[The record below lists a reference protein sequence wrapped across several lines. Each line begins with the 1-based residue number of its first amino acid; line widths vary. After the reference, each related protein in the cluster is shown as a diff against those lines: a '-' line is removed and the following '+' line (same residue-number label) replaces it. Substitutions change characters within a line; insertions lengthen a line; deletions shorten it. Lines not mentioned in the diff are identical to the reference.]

1 MSQVEQDQQTQQE
14 PDIFEEY
21 ENSRSLLRFWDSSK
35 LPLILQSEAA
45 ECGLASLAMVA
56 GYHGF
61 HTDLVSL
68 RQTFNIS
75 IEGCTLLDIMHFG
88 EKLGLASRPLRIEL
102 EELELLQTPCI
113 LHWDLNHFVVLK
125 KANNK
130 RIVIHDPG
138 NGEKTYSLEEAS
150 KHFTG
155 VALEMLPTK
164 EFEKR
169 EQKPTLKFSDF
180 WSRISGLKR
189 SLLLIFSLSL
199 LLQVF
204 TLASPYYIQLVIDD
218 VVLTGDTSLLT
229 VLALGFFL
237 VLVFETGTNML
248 RGFTLLHFGNQMNIQ
263 LGANL
268 FHHLVRLPLTYFEK
282 RHMGDVV
289 SRFGSLQQVKQLLT
303 TGVIEAIID
312 GLMAIITLAMI
323 FFYSPTLSLVV
334 LAAVVLYALVRV
346 AMYRPFRAISEQEI
360 MARAEENSNFM
371 ETVRGIQTIKLFGSE
386 VKREG
391 QWQNRYAK
399 AINQSIRLGNFQI
412 GYDAINRI
420 LFGVENILVVF
431 LAAKLVIAGGFSTGM
446 LFAFMAYKRQF
457 MDKTAKLI
465 EKFIEFKMLGLH
477 FDRIADIALTDREI
491 LQPAQ
496 FKKHVVQGG
505 IELRNVTFRYSDATP
520 NVLNDLSLTIQP
532 GESVAITGPSGC
544 GKSTLLKIMLG
555 LIQPSSGDILIDG
568 VPLAQIGARQYRQQI
583 AAVMQDDELLSG
595 SVADNIAF
603 FESPLDMQRV
613 VYCAELAAIHDDISA
628 MPMGYD
634 SLIGDMGSSLSGGQ
648 KQRIIL
654 ARALYKNPQILFM
667 DEATSHLD
675 TKLEADINEAVS
687 RLKITRIIIAH
698 RKETIASAS
707 REIKLKKGQQAEPTK
722 VTNTDQQDS

>member
-1 MSQVEQDQQTQQE
+1 MH
-14 PDIFEEY
+14 EED
-21 ENSRSLLRFWDSSK
+21 ESVVNKLQFWSRNS
-35 LPLILQSEAA
+35 LPIILQSEAA

-56 GYHGF
+56 CYHGYQ
-61 HTDLVSL
+61 TDLVSI
-68 RQTFNIS
+68 RQKFSIS
-75 IEGCTLLDIMHFG
+75 LEGATLLDIMGFA
-88 EKLGLASRPLRIEL
+88 EQLKLSTRPLRIEL
-102 EELELLQTPCI
+102 EDLDALQTPCI

-125 KANNK
+125 KANEK
-130 RIVIHDPG
+130 RIVIHDPAK
-138 NGEKTYSLEEAS
+138 GEKTLTLEEAS

-155 VALEMLPTK
+155 VALELTPTK
-164 EFEKR
+164 DFEKQ
-169 EQKPTLKFSDF
+169 ESKPSLRFSDF

-189 SLLLIFSLSL
+189 SLLLIFLLSL

-204 TLASPYYIQLVIDD
+204 TLAAPYYIQLVIDD

-229 VLALGFFL
+229 VLAVGFFL
-237 VLVFETGTNML
+237 VLVFEIATNAL

-268 FHHLVRLPLTYFEK
+268 FHHLVRLPISYFEK

-323 FFYSPTLSLVV
+323 FFYSPTLS
-334 LAAVVLYALVRV
+334 AVVLVAVFAYAGVRI
-346 AMYRPFRAISEQEI
+346 AMYKPYRAISEQEI

-391 QWQNRYAK
+391 QWQNRYAN
-399 AINQSIRLGNFQI
+399 AINQNIRIGNFNI
-412 GYDAINRI
+412 GYDAVNRA
-420 LFGVENILVVF
+420 LFGIENIVVVY
-431 LAAKLVIAGGFSTGM
+431 LAAHLVIQGGFSTGM
-446 LFAFMAYKRQF
+446 LFAFMSYKRQF
-457 MDKTAKLI
+457 MEKTANLI

-477 FDRIADIALTDREI
+477 FERIADIALTEKED
-491 LQPAQ
+491 LQPANI
-496 FKKHVVQGG
+496 KRHS
-505 IELRNVTFRYSDATP
+505 IEGDIEIKGVSFAYSDATP
-520 NVLNDLSLTIQP
+520 NVLDNLSLKIKA

-544 GKSTLLKIMLG
+544 GKSTLLKLLLG
-555 LIQPSSGDILIDG
+555 LNKAKSGEVLIDG
-568 VPLAQIGARQYRQQI
+568 VPLEQIGARQYRQQI

-595 SVADNIAF
+595 SVSDNIAF
-603 FESPLDMQRV
+603 FDSPVDMERV
-613 VYCAELAAIHDDISA
+613 VYCAQLAAIHDDIA
-628 MPMGYD
+628 QMPMGYD

-654 ARALYKNPQILFM
+654 ARALYKQPKILFM

-675 TKLEADINEAVS
+675 TNLEADINEAVS
-687 RLKITRIIIAH
+687 RLDITRVIIAH
-698 RKETIASAS
+698 RKETIASAD
-707 REIKLKKGQQAEPTK
+707 REIKLKKVKEKLQEQA
-722 VTNTDQQDS
+722 

>member
-1 MSQVEQDQQTQQE
+1 MH
-14 PDIFEEY
+14 EED
-21 ENSRSLLRFWDSSK
+21 ESVVNKLQFWSRNS
-35 LPLILQSEAA
+35 LPIILQSEAA

-56 GYHGF
+56 CYHGYQ
-61 HTDLVSL
+61 TDLVSI
-68 RQTFNIS
+68 RQQFSIS
-75 IEGCTLLDIMHFG
+75 LEGATLLDIMGFA
-88 EKLGLASRPLRIEL
+88 EQLKLSTRPLRIEL
-102 EELELLQTPCI
+102 EDLDALQTPCI

-125 KANNK
+125 KANEK
-130 RIVIHDPG
+130 RIVIHDPAK
-138 NGEKTYSLEEAS
+138 GEKTLTLEEVS

-155 VALEMLPTK
+155 VALELTPTK
-164 EFEKR
+164 DFEKQ
-169 EQKPTLKFSDF
+169 ESKPTLRFSDF

-189 SLLLIFSLSL
+189 SLLLIFLLSL

-204 TLASPYYIQLVIDD
+204 TLAAPYYIQLVIDD

-229 VLALGFFL
+229 VLAVGFFL
-237 VLVFETGTNML
+237 VLVFEIATNAL

-268 FHHLVRLPLTYFEK
+268 FHHLVRLPISYFEK

-323 FFYSPTLSLVV
+323 FFYSPTLS
-334 LAAVVLYALVRV
+334 AVVLVAVFAYAGVRV
-346 AMYRPFRAISEQEI
+346 AMYKPYRAISEQEI

-391 QWQNRYAK
+391 QWQNRYAN
-399 AINQSIRLGNFQI
+399 AINQNIRIGNFNI
-412 GYDAINRI
+412 GYEAINRA
-420 LFGVENILVVF
+420 LFGIENILVVY
-431 LAAKLVIAGGFSTGM
+431 LAAHLVIQGGFSTGM
-446 LFAFMAYKRQF
+446 LFAFMSYKRQF
-457 MDKTAKLI
+457 MEKTANLI

-477 FDRIADIALTDREI
+477 FERIADIALTEKED
-491 LQPAQ
+491 LQPANI
-496 FKKHVVQGG
+496 KRHS
-505 IELRNVTFRYSDATP
+505 IEGDIEIKGVSFAYSDATP
-520 NVLNDLSLTIQP
+520 NVLDNLSLKIKA

-544 GKSTLLKIMLG
+544 GKSTLLKLLLG
-555 LIQPSSGDILIDG
+555 LNKAKSGEVLIDG
-568 VPLAQIGARQYRQQI
+568 VPLEQIGARQYRQQI

-595 SVADNIAF
+595 SVSDNIAF
-603 FESPLDMQRV
+603 FDSPVDMERV
-613 VYCAELAAIHDDISA
+613 VYCAQLAAIHDDIA
-628 MPMGYD
+628 QMPMGYD

-654 ARALYKNPQILFM
+654 ARALYKQPKILFM

-675 TKLEADINEAVS
+675 TNLEADINEAVS
-687 RLKITRIIIAH
+687 RLDITRVIIAH
-698 RKETIASAS
+698 RKETIASAD
-707 REIKLKKGQQAEPTK
+707 REIALVKPLTENQIEAT
-722 VTNTDQQDS
+722 S

>member
-1 MSQVEQDQQTQQE
+1 MQVEDEAPVAKLQ
-14 PDIFEEY
+14 FW
-21 ENSRSLLRFWDSSK
+21 SRKSL
-35 LPLILQSEAA
+35 PIILQSEAA

-56 GYHGF
+56 AYHGYDS
-61 HTDLVSL
+61 DLISL
-68 RQTFNIS
+68 RQKFSIS
-75 IEGCTLLDIMHFG
+75 MEGATLLDIMQFA
-88 EKLGLASRPLRIEL
+88 EKLELTSRPLRIEL
-102 EELELLQTPCI
+102 EDLDALQTPCI
-113 LHWDLNHFVVLK
+113 LHWDMNHFVVLK
-125 KANNK
+125 KANEK
-130 RIVIHDPG
+130 RIVIHDPAA
-138 NGEKTYSLEEAS
+138 GEKTFTLKEAS
-150 KHFTG
+150 NHFTG
-155 VALEMLPTK
+155 IALELTPTK
-164 EFEKR
+164 SFEKK
-169 EQKPTLKFSDF
+169 EASPTLKFSDF
-180 WSRISGLKR
+180 WSRITGLKR
-189 SLLLIFSLSL
+189 SLFLIFALSM

-204 TLASPYYIQLVIDD
+204 TLAAPYYIQLVIDD

-229 VLALGFFL
+229 VLAVGFFL
-237 VLVFETGTNML
+237 VMVFEIGTNVL

-268 FHHLVRLPLTYFEK
+268 FHHLVRLPLSYFET

-323 FFYSPTLSLVV
+323 FFYSPTLSVVV
-334 LAAVVLYALVRV
+334 LVAVIAYALVRI
-346 AMYRPFRAISEQEI
+346 AMYKPFRTISEQEI

-391 QWQNRYAK
+391 QWQNRYAN
-399 AINQSIRLGNFQI
+399 AINQNIRLGNFQI
-412 GYDAINRI
+412 GYDAINRA
-420 LFGVENILVVF
+420 LFGIENIVVVY
-431 LAAKLVIAGGFSTGM
+431 LAAHLVIQGGFSTGM

-457 MDKTAKLI
+457 MDKTANLI
-465 EKFIEFKMLGLH
+465 EKLIEFKMLGLH
-477 FDRIADIALTDREI
+477 FDRIADIALTDKEE
-491 LQPAQ
+491 LQPDST
-496 FKKHVVQGG
+496 KSHKIEGG
-505 IELRNVTFRYSDATP
+505 IELKGISFAYSDATP
-520 NVLNDLSLTIQP
+520 NVLNNLNLTIQA

-555 LIQPSSGDILIDG
+555 LNHAKSGEVLIDG
-568 VPLAQIGARQYRQQI
+568 VALDQIGARQYRQQI

-603 FESPLDMQRV
+603 FDTPIDMERV
-613 VYCAELAAIHDDISA
+613 VYCADLAAIHDDISA

-654 ARALYKNPQILFM
+654 ARALYKDPKILFM

-675 TKLEADINEAVS
+675 TTLESDINEAVS
-687 RLKITRIIIAH
+687 RLKITRVIIAH
-698 RKETIASAS
+698 RKETIASAD
-707 REIKLKKGQQAEPTK
+707 REIKLQKYK
-722 VTNTDQQDS
+722 VEHTEEA

>member
-1 MSQVEQDQQTQQE
+1 MQVEDESPVAKLQ
-14 PDIFEEY
+14 FW
-21 ENSRSLLRFWDSSK
+21 SRKSL
-35 LPLILQSEAA
+35 PIILQSEAA

-56 GYHGF
+56 AYHGYHS
-61 HTDLVSL
+61 DLISL
-68 RQTFNIS
+68 RQRFSIS
-75 IEGCTLLDIMHFG
+75 LEGATLLDIMHFA
-88 EKLGLASRPLRIEL
+88 EKLELTSRPLRIEL
-102 EELELLQTPCI
+102 EDLDALQTPCI
-113 LHWDLNHFVVLK
+113 LHWDMNHFVVLK
-125 KANNK
+125 KANDK
-130 RIVIHDPG
+130 RIVIHDPAF
-138 NGEKTYSLEEAS
+138 GEKTYSLEEAS

-155 VALEMLPTK
+155 IALELTPTK
-164 EFEKR
+164 QF
-169 EQKPTLKFSDF
+169 QKQQAKPSLRFADF
-180 WSRISGLKR
+180 WSRITGLKR
-189 SLLLIFSLSL
+189 SLTLIFALSI

-218 VVLTGDTSLLT
+218 VILTGDTSLLT
-229 VLALGFFL
+229 VLAIGFFL
-237 VLVFETGTNML
+237 VLVFEISTNAL
-248 RGFTLLHFGNQMNIQ
+248 RSFTLLHFGNQMNIQ

-268 FHHLVRLPLTYFEK
+268 FHHLVRLPLSYFET

-312 GLMAIITLAMI
+312 GLMAVITLAMI
-323 FFYSPTLSLVV
+323 FFYSPMLSFVV
-334 LAAVVLYALVRV
+334 LVAVILYALVRI
-346 AMYRPFRAISEQEI
+346 AMYKPFRNISEQEI

-391 QWQNRYAK
+391 QWQNRYAN
-399 AINQSIRLGNFQI
+399 AINQTIRLGNFQI
-412 GYDAINRI
+412 GYDTVNRA
-420 LFGVENILVVF
+420 LFGIENILVVY
-431 LAAKLVIAGGFSTGM
+431 LAAHLVIQGGFSTGM
-446 LFAFMAYKRQF
+446 LFAFMSYKRQF
-457 MDKTAKLI
+457 MDKTANLI

-477 FDRIADIALTDREI
+477 FDRIADIALTDKEQ
-491 LQPAQ
+491 LQPD
-496 FKKHVVQGG
+496 KVKRHSVEGS
-505 IELRNVTFRYSDATP
+505 IEIKNVSYAYSDAST
-520 NVLNDLSLTIQP
+520 NVLNDLSLKIYA

-555 LIQPSSGDILIDG
+555 LIPVKQGEVLVDG
-568 VPLAQIGARQYRQQI
+568 IPLEQIGARQYRQQI

-603 FESPLDMQRV
+603 FDTPVDMERV
-613 VYCAELAAIHDDISA
+613 VYCADLAAIHDDISA

-654 ARALYKNPQILFM
+654 ARALYKDPKILFM

-675 TKLEADINEAVS
+675 TRLESDINDAVS

-698 RKETIASAS
+698 RHETIASAD
-707 REIKLKKGQQAEPTK
+707 REIKLTKYKEPSPTEA
-722 VTNTDQQDS
+722 

>member
-1 MSQVEQDQQTQQE
+1 MH
-14 PDIFEEY
+14 EED
-21 ENSRSLLRFWDSSK
+21 ESVVNKLQFWSRNS
-35 LPLILQSEAA
+35 LPIILQSEAA

-56 GYHGF
+56 CYHGYQ
-61 HTDLVSL
+61 TDLVSI
-68 RQTFNIS
+68 RQKFSIS
-75 IEGCTLLDIMHFG
+75 LEGATLLDIMGFA
-88 EKLGLASRPLRIEL
+88 EQLKLSTRPLRIEL
-102 EELELLQTPCI
+102 EDLDALQTPCI

-125 KANNK
+125 KANEK
-130 RIVIHDPG
+130 RIVIHDPAK
-138 NGEKTYSLEEAS
+138 GEKTLTLEEAS

-155 VALEMLPTK
+155 VALELTPTK
-164 EFEKR
+164 DFEKQ
-169 EQKPTLKFSDF
+169 ESKPTLRFSDF

-189 SLLLIFSLSL
+189 SLLLIFLLSL

-204 TLASPYYIQLVIDD
+204 TLAAPYYIQLVIDD

-229 VLALGFFL
+229 VLAVGFFL
-237 VLVFETGTNML
+237 VLVFEIATNAL

-268 FHHLVRLPLTYFEK
+268 FHHLVRLPISYFEK

-323 FFYSPTLSLVV
+323 FFYSPTLS
-334 LAAVVLYALVRV
+334 AVVLVAVFAYAGVRI
-346 AMYRPFRAISEQEI
+346 AMYKPYRAISEQEI

-391 QWQNRYAK
+391 QWQNRYAN
-399 AINQSIRLGNFQI
+399 AINQNIRIGNFNI
-412 GYDAINRI
+412 GYEAINRA
-420 LFGVENILVVF
+420 LFGIENIVVVY
-431 LAAKLVIAGGFSTGM
+431 LAAHLVIQGGFSTGM
-446 LFAFMAYKRQF
+446 LFAFMSYKRQF
-457 MDKTAKLI
+457 MEKTANLI

-477 FDRIADIALTDREI
+477 FERIADIALTEKED
-491 LQPAQ
+491 LQPANI
-496 FKKHVVQGG
+496 KRHS
-505 IELRNVTFRYSDATP
+505 IEGDIEIKGVSFAYSDATP
-520 NVLNDLSLTIQP
+520 NVLDNLSLKIKA

-544 GKSTLLKIMLG
+544 GKSTLLKLLLG
-555 LIQPSSGDILIDG
+555 LNKAKSGEVLIDG
-568 VPLAQIGARQYRQQI
+568 VPLEQIGARQYRQQI

-595 SVADNIAF
+595 SVSDNIAF
-603 FESPLDMQRV
+603 FDSPVDMERV
-613 VYCAELAAIHDDISA
+613 VYCAQLAAIHDDIA
-628 MPMGYD
+628 QMPMGYD

-654 ARALYKNPQILFM
+654 ARALYKQPKILFM

-675 TKLEADINEAVS
+675 TNLEADINEAVS
-687 RLKITRIIIAH
+687 RLDITRVIIAH
-698 RKETIASAS
+698 RKETIASAD
-707 REIKLKKGQQAEPTK
+707 REIKLVKPLTA
-722 VTNTDQQDS
+722 DQKEATS

>member
-1 MSQVEQDQQTQQE
+1 MHIED
-14 PDIFEEY
+14 
-21 ENSRSLLRFWDSSK
+21 NSPVAKLQFWSRKSL
-35 LPLILQSEAA
+35 PIILQSEAA

-56 GYHGF
+56 AYHGYHS
-61 HTDLVSL
+61 DLISL
-68 RQTFNIS
+68 RQRFNIS
-75 IEGCTLLDIMHFG
+75 LEGATLLDIMHFA
-88 EKLGLASRPLRIEL
+88 EKLELTSRPLRIEL
-102 EELELLQTPCI
+102 DDLDALQTPCI
-113 LHWDLNHFVVLK
+113 LHWDMNHFVVLK
-125 KANNK
+125 KANEK
-130 RIVIHDPG
+130 RIVIHDPAA
-138 NGEKTYSLEEAS
+138 GEKTFTLEEAS

-155 VALEMLPTK
+155 IALELTPTK
-164 EFEKR
+164 NFETQ
-169 EQKPTLKFSDF
+169 EAKPSLRFSDF
-180 WSRISGLKR
+180 WSRITGLKR
-189 SLLLIFSLSL
+189 SLTLIFMLSM

-229 VLALGFFL
+229 VLAVGFFL
-237 VLVFETGTNML
+237 VMVFEIATNAL

-268 FHHLVRLPLTYFEK
+268 FHHLVRLPLSYFET

-312 GLMAIITLAMI
+312 GLMAVITLAMI
-323 FFYSPTLSLVV
+323 FFYSPLLSAVV
-334 LAAVVLYALVRV
+334 LVAVILYALVRI
-346 AMYRPFRAISEQEI
+346 AMYKPFRTISEQEI

-391 QWQNRYAK
+391 QWQNRYAN
-399 AINQSIRLGNFQI
+399 AINQNIRLGNFQI
-412 GYDAINRI
+412 GYDAVNRA
-420 LFGVENILVVF
+420 LFGIENIVVVY
-431 LAAKLVIAGGFSTGM
+431 LAAHLVIQGGFSTGM

-457 MDKTAKLI
+457 MDKTANLI

-477 FDRIADIALTDREI
+477 FDRIADIALTNKEQ
-491 LQPAQ
+491 LQPDQ
-496 FKKHVVQGG
+496 VKRHTLVGN
-505 IELRNVTFRYSDATP
+505 IEIKNVSFAYSDASA
-520 NVLNDLSLTIQP
+520 NVINELSLKINA

-555 LIQPSSGDILIDG
+555 LIPVKSGEILIDG
-568 VPLAQIGARQYRQQI
+568 IALEQLGARQYRQQI

-603 FESPLDMQRV
+603 FETPIDMARV

-654 ARALYKNPQILFM
+654 ARALYKNPKILFM

-675 TKLEADINEAVS
+675 TSLESDINDAVS
-687 RLKITRIIIAH
+687 RLKITRVIIAH
-698 RKETIASAS
+698 RKETIASAD
-707 REIKLKKGQQAEPTK
+707 REIKLTK
-722 VTNTDQQDS
+722 YKEENTEEA